1 MAPPAAGLC
10 FQVGKV
16 YIWGFRIEQMFDMGS
31 CIDIYLYIYTWIYQC
46 IYLYYVRDI
55 YEVLTELRYEY
66 QNITVRNHHDER
78 IYIYVFNRYQSY
90 IHIYI
95 CTHIDVYSYMHVD
108 SSTETCML
116 HECFYLPQ
124 DSYKCTNEQDYRA
137 AQILCVC
144 MYIYI
149 CVRLSVGLLLCI
161 YSQCIFVYLLFYICI

>member
-78 IYIYVFNRYQSY
+78 IYI
-90 IHIYI
+90 
-95 CTHIDVYSYMHVD
+95 
-108 SSTETCML
+108 
-116 HECFYLPQ
+116 
-124 DSYKCTNEQDYRA
+124 
-137 AQILCVC
+137 
-144 MYIYI
+144 
-149 CVRLSVGLLLCI
+149 CI
-161 YSQCIFVYLLFYICI
+161 